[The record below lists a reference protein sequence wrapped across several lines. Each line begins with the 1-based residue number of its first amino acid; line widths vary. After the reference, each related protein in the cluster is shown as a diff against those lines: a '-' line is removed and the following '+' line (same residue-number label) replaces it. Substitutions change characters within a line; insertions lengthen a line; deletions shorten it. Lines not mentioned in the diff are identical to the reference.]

1 MISGL
6 TGAPS
11 AVMRSPRLVAVLI
24 GLGKLEPGPAA
35 GLVHRR
41 HGRKWLLILVALVE
55 RAAEVRADVLAETV
69 APRLIEERCDPCGS
83 LVGIGRPC
91 LVFARVPTWLQR
103 LDIAMGQQGVYQVVR
118 VVGGEDSRQG
128 RVEFARQL
136 QHEALR
142 THFQT
147 Q

>member
-1 MISGL
+1 MISGI

-11 AVMRSPRLVAVLI
+11 AVMRSLLRVAVLI
-24 GLGKLEPGPAA
+24 GIGQLEPAPAA

-41 HGRKWLLILVALVE
+41 HGRKWLLMLVALGE

-69 APRLIEERCDPCGS
+69 AHRLIEERCDPCGS
-83 LVGIGRPC
+83 LVGIGRPG
-91 LVFARVPTWLQR
+91 LVVARVPTWLQR

-128 RVEFARQL
+128 RVEFARL
-136 QHEALR
+136 TRKVDEAIA
-142 THFQT
+142 
-147 Q
+147 